1 MVAAETGDLSL
12 VKLLVSHGADVTA
25 SDKSG
30 LQAWHHAMRK
40 NHQIL
45 ADFFEALGGKP

>member
-1 MVAAETGDLSL
+1 MVTAETGDLSL
-12 VKLLVSHGADVTA
+12 VKLLVNHGADVAA

-40 NHQIL
+40 DHQVL
-45 ADFFEALGGKP
+45 ADFFEVLGGKP